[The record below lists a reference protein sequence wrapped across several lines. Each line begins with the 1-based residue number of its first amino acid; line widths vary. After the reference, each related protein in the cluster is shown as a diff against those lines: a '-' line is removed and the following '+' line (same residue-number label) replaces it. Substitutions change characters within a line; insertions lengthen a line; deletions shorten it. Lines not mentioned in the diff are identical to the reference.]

1 MRGYL
6 LIVTSG
12 ILFFII
18 AVVTALHLMS
28 AKALNQQY
36 RLHDSYQGVLDRLSI
51 QGFVSYFVD
60 QNIEFIQLPLDLSS
74 QYSLTN
80 QIKADGSVDFSIE
93 HNETGRVSTFNVVKL
108 QTQSSSSSFDP
119 LGVSVSDLTVSG
131 VHVTSSIQTHLVSLR
146 TVWYPYN
153 SMDVL
158 THYSFVDANGDEDFV
173 TANALMGE
181 EYELNSPHS
190 SNDRMMNLYFSS
202 LSDGGVISIYLKYSD
217 GSIQNAHIEY

>member
-1 MRGYL
+1 M
-6 LIVTSG
+6 
-12 ILFFII
+12 
-18 AVVTALHLMS
+18 
-28 AKALNQQY
+28 
-36 RLHDSYQGVLDRLSI
+36 
-51 QGFVSYFVD
+51 
-60 QNIEFIQLPLDLSS
+60 
-74 QYSLTN
+74 
-80 QIKADGSVDFSIE
+80 DFSIE

-131 VHVTSSIQTHLVSLR
+131 VRVISSIQTHLVSLR

-173 TANALMGE
+173 TANVLMGE